1 MKCSFCNI
9 ELKKGTGKLY
19 VTSSGKIY
27 FFCSS
32 KCEKYFMMNRSLKK
46 NKWFRHEIK
55 NRYK

>member
-46 NKWFRHEIK
+46 NKWLRHEIK

>member
-32 KCEKYFMMNRSLKK
+32 KCEKYFIMNRSLKK
-46 NKWFRHEIK
+46 NKWLRHEIK